1 MNKKLSAAKVVN
13 YLIFP
18 NPCLSFL
25 CGYKERGPRNAA
37 LFVCSPVSYLGS
49 MLMGEFLHLMMV
61 EGNF

>member
-25 CGYKERGPRNAA
+25 CGYNKNRAAREIPAA
-37 LFVCSPVSYLGS
+37 LIMSLIVSSEAQCMEITSWG
-49 MLMGEFLHLMMV
+49 MLLPG
-61 EGNF
+61 